1 MGEIRRGE
9 RSDVLLYA
17 SEMKTDWN
25 ALIHRFFPLWL
36 SSSIMF
42 ALLTNKLWL
51 SLILGLSV
59 AGYLS
64 WTTRQMIKVYQ
75 PSQQYQDE

>member
-36 SSSIMF
+36 GSSIMF

-64 WTTRQMIKVYQ
+64 WTSRQMIKADR
-75 PSQQYQDE
+75 PNQQCRDD